1 MDDNDLFAPLRPQ
14 KLKKTTPP
22 DEETK
27 PVAEPDSEQAAAA
40 AERAAAVLWVRGQVA
55 ESVPIAGT
63 QGERYLIEHRGLR
76 GPVWPGSLRW
86 AERYRPW
93 PDACPR
99 ECLLATVTNSSG
111 EIVAVHSIEIDPT
124 TGEKSRRNDRPKM
137 SRGPV
142 SEGAVFLGIEN
153 EAASVM
159 ALGEG
164 VETALTRRVVGP
176 CDAYACLGVLRLI
189 NPKQHHR
196 RVEILAD
203 TNARSTARRL
213 AREYAQLGLPAY
225 VVTVPDMLGP
235 KADLNDALC
244 ELGET
249 AVLMAIED
257 AEHLTTAGE
266 PRVSDFDL
274 QIGSDVEIAQRII
287 ERLEE
292 LYGPIVF
299 AEGRFWRFDRTHW
312 MALDDDHL
320 ARFIHRADG
329 ATYLSGDGKLQ
340 IVKLNKSRVV
350 SIIDAALKYRRQ
362 ANFFASPPRGI
373 NSESGFIII
382 GDAGECELQ
391 PHARRWRQRH
401 ITRGRWPTKKREEF
415 KDSLLA
421 KYLHDAAAAPGDI
434 ADTDQE
440 QNSRD
445 KINLMSEVTGAVA
458 LGCGTRL
465 RQPKAI
471 VAYSP
476 EGNTGKSTFLQLLRS
491 LPNPEAVASVPPG
504 KFSDEKYAYRLI
516 GKTLNAADELPDRA
530 VRSDVFKRMITGE
543 PVPARDVYKSA
554 TDFVPIAQHVFSTN
568 VLPSFA
574 GGVDGGVLRRLLPLG
589 FEHQLDERDCDPG
602 LVSNILRDE
611 SDLLLDFAVE
621 GACRLIRRGAF
632 TIPSSSRDLLQG
644 WVNDAD
650 PVRGWA
656 AERLEVTA
664 FENVIGVSV
673 LYADFRGW
681 CEEQGLKRDFLPS
694 VKAFGKR
701 LRGVDPKLKFAV
713 SHLAQCRNARLRSA
727 S

>member
-1 MDDNDLFAPLRPQ
+1 MSDNDMFAPLRPR
-14 KLKKTTPP
+14 KPKKASRPN
-22 DEETK
+22 DETK
-27 PVAEPDSEQAAAA
+27 QEAEPNSEEAAAA
-40 AERAAAVLWVRGQVA
+40 AERAEAVLWIRGQVA

-63 QGERYLIEHRGLR
+63 QRERYLIEHRGLR
-76 GPVWPGSLRW
+76 GPVRATSLRW
-86 AERYRPW
+86 AERYRLW
-93 PDACPR
+93 PDAPPR
-99 ECLLATVTNSSG
+99 ECLLATVTNPAG
-111 EIVAVHSIEIDPT
+111 EIVAVHSIEIDPA

-164 VETALTRRVVGP
+164 GETTLTRRLVGP
-176 CDAYACLGVLRLI
+176 CDAYACLGPLRFI
-189 NPKQHHR
+189 HPKQHHR

-225 VVTVPDMLGP
+225 AVPDMLGP
-235 KADLNDALC
+235 KADLNDALR
-244 ELGET
+244 EMGET

-257 AEHLTTAGE
+257 AEHFTIAGE

-329 ATYLSGDGKLQ
+329 AKYLGGDGKPQ

-373 NSESGFIII
+373 NCESGFITI
-382 GDAGECELQ
+382 GDDGECELQ

-401 ITRGRWPTKKREEF
+401 VTRGRWPVKNREAF
-415 KDSLLA
+415 RDSLLA
-421 KYLHDAAAAPGDI
+421 KYLRDAAAPDETAEGDH
-434 ADTDQE
+434 E
-440 QNSRD
+440 QNSKN
-445 KINLMSEVTGAVA
+445 KINLMGEVAGAVA

-471 VAYSP
+471 IAYSP

-504 KFSDEKYAYRLI
+504 KFGDEKYTYRLI

-589 FEHQLDERDCDPG
+589 FEHELDERECDPL
-602 LVSNILRDE
+602 LVSKILRDE
-611 SDLLLDFAVE
+611 SDLLLDLAVE
-621 GACRLIRRGAF
+621 GARRLVKSNSF
-632 TIPSSSRDLLQG
+632 TIPASSGELLQS
-644 WVNDAD
+644 WVRDAD

-656 AERLEVTA
+656 ADNLVVTA
-664 FENVIGVSV
+664 YENVISV
-673 LYADFRGW
+673 GALYADFIRW
-681 CEEQGLKRDFLPS
+681 AEEQGLKREFLPN

-701 LRGVDPKLKFAV
+701 LRGVDPKLKFTV
-713 SHLAQCRNARLRSA
+713 SHVAQCRNAHLRSA
-727 S
+727 R